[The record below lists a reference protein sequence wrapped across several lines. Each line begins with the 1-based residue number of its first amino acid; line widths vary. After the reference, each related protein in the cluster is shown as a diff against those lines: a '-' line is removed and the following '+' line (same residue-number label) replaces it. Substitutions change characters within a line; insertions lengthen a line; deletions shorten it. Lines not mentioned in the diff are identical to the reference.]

1 MDKKP
6 ETDKLIMQMLEEK
19 SVLKQDV
26 YDNTLR
32 IFNLLKKKLKD
43 IQEKYKP
50 KLKQLDTRIGVEYI
64 ERSDFQA
71 EFKIAGDEMIFI
83 MHTNVFTFDR
93 EHSMWKTSYVNKNP
107 SNSYCGMISIYNFL
121 ADSVKYSRMNDIG
134 YLVGRIFI
142 NKDSH
147 FFLEGKRQLGFLYND
162 FDHAILDEDQLGSII
177 ESTILYCLDFDLYT
191 PPYDQVKMA
200 SLEEIMSANMST
212 NVSTGKRL
220 GFRFQAD
227 TDLIE

>member
-1 MDKKP
+1 
-6 ETDKLIMQMLEEK
+6 MQMLEEK
-19 SVLKQDV
+19 SVLKQNV
-26 YDNTLR
+26 YDNTLKV
-32 IFNLLKKKLKD
+32 FSLLKRKLKD
-43 IQEKYKP
+43 IEDKYKP
-50 KLKQLDTRIGVEYI
+50 QVKKLDSRIGVEFKD
-64 ERSDFQA
+64 RSEFQA
-71 EFKIAGDEMIFI
+71 ELKIAGDEMIFI

-93 EHSMWKTSYVNKNP
+93 EHNMWKNSYVNKDP

-121 ADSVKYSRMNDIG
+121 ADSIKYNRVNDIG

-142 NKDSH
+142 NKDMH
-147 FFLEGKRQLGFLYND
+147 FFMEGKRQLGFLYND
-162 FDHAILDEDQLGSII
+162 FDHAVMDADKLASII
-177 ESTILYCLDFDLYT
+177 ESTVLYCLDFDLYT

-200 SLEEIMSANMST
+200 SLDEVMSANMSS